1 MLYIDLHCHSR
12 YSDGLMAPADV
23 VRRAAANGARAL
35 ALTDHDET
43 GGLAEAR
50 AAAAAL
56 GVAFITGVEISA
68 TWRNHNLHIV
78 GLRFDADNPALQRG
92 LAAIRDGRVERAKR
106 MAAELDRLGIE
117 GSLAGAQTHVSNPR
131 MIGRAHFAR
140 FLVERGHAKDV
151 KAVFKKYL
159 AEGKPGYVA
168 HQWASL
174 ADALGWI
181 SASGGVAVIAHPGRL
196 NADDKTLCELFAEF
210 KEHGGSAIEVVTG
223 SHTPPQCGQFAE
235 YARRFGLAASVGSD
249 FHGPLESARDVGALP
264 ELPAGCVPV
273 WQDWA
278 ECRAE
283 SWTQIGTEAGTPKTS
298 SPAV

>member
-12 YSDGLMAPADV
+12 YSDGLMAPADLI
-23 VRRAAANGARAL
+23 RRAAANGARAL

-50 AAAAAL
+50 AAAAEL
-56 GVAFITGVEISA
+56 GVAFIPGVEISV
-68 TWRNHNLHIV
+68 TWRNHTLHIV
-78 GLRFDADNPALQRG
+78 ALRFDPDNPALQRG
-92 LAAIRDGRVERAKR
+92 LAAIRDGRVERAQR
-106 MAAELDRLGIE
+106 MAAELDRQGIE
-117 GSLAGAQTHVSNPR
+117 GSLAGAQAHVSNPR

-151 KAVFKKYL
+151 KSVFKKYL

-174 ADALGWI
+174 SDALEWV

-196 NADDKTLCELFAEF
+196 NVDDKTLCELFTEF
-210 KEHGGSAIEVVTG
+210 KELGGSAIEVVTG
-223 SHTPPQCGQFAE
+223 SHMTQQYGQFAE

-249 FHGPLESARDVGALP
+249 FHGPLESMRDVGVLP

-273 WQDWA
+273 WRDW
-278 ECRAE
+278 
-283 SWTQIGTEAGTPKTS
+283 TEVQTAGTS
-298 SPAV
+298 SPQSPPAG